1 MSEQLRINF
10 FGAPARGKSNL
21 AAHIY
26 AQLRFQHYSA
36 ELVREWVKGWALTH
50 HPVAYYDQIYV
61 FGKQHHIEYEFLK
74 AGIKNVVT
82 DAPIWLAVFYAPAEL
97 KRPLAQM
104 AQMYD
109 KEYPALNILLL
120 RDGTHM
126 YEAEGRYQDAQGAQ
140 QVEDRMGRFVVDA
153 LGVGNYKVFRFDQL
167 EEINDAVMSAARK

>member
-1 MSEQLRINF
+1 MPEQLRINF

-21 AAHIY
+21 AAHTY

-36 ELVREWVKGWALTH
+36 ELVREWIKGWALTH
-50 HPVAYYDQIYV
+50 HLVAYYDQIYV

-82 DAPIWLAVFYAPAEL
+82 DSPVWLSVFYAPADL

-109 KEYPALNILLL
+109 REYPALNILLL
-120 RDGTHM
+120 RDGKSE
-126 YEAEGRYQDAQGAQ
+126 YEAEGRYQDARGAQ
-140 QVEDRMGRFVVDA
+140 QVEERMGLFMHDA
-153 LGVGNYKVFRFDQL
+153 LGVGNFKAFRFDQL
-167 EEINDAVMSAARK
+167 EEINDAVLAAARK